1 MDVLSSTDISR
12 EVLALIEGAKQVLI
26 LVSPYFDPWERL
38 TSEIKRAANRPGVK
52 VVLLLRGG
60 DDRAKQEEKARD
72 LLASGVKIGFL
83 SRLHAKVYISE
94 SQAIVTSMNLLKSS
108 ALDSWELAIRASAVQ
123 DAGLFKEIVHHTK
136 GLLDRAKDEQEIA
149 AKAKLT
155 TQAGT
160 LAEMVESVRPAELV
174 TKTPPKFKATPN
186 TKPPSSKAAAYGRE
200 RVRAGH
206 CIRCGEDTPYN
217 TDRPLCADCYKAWAR
232 YENPEYKEKHCHS
245 CGKERSTSLAKPLCK
260 PCWEAEE

>member
-38 TSEIKRAANRPGVK
+38 TTEIKRAANRPGMK

-60 DDRAKQEEKARD
+60 DDRAKQEEKARE
-72 LLASGVKIGFL
+72 LGTVGVKIVFL
-83 SRLHAKVYISE
+83 ARLHAKVYISE

-108 ALDSWELAIRASAVQ
+108 ALDSWELAIRAHAKQ
-123 DAGLFKEIVHHTK
+123 DTVLFNEVVAHTK
-136 GLLDRAKDEQEIA
+136 GLMDRAKDEHEIA
-149 AKAKLT
+149 SKVRTASSVAS
-155 TQAGT
+155 
-160 LAEMVESVRPAELV
+160 LAAMVDGARSAA
-174 TKTPPKFKATPN
+174 PPK
-186 TKPPSSKAAAYGRE
+186 KAAPARGRAK
-200 RVRAGH
+200 VGH
-206 CIRCGEDTPYN
+206 CIRCGDDVAFN
-217 TDRPLCADCYKAWAR
+217 TDRPLCAGCFKAWAK

-260 PCWEAEE
+260 PCWEADA

>member
-12 EVLALIEGAKQVLI
+12 EVLALIEGAQQVLI

-38 TSEIKRAANRPGVK
+38 TTEIKRAANRPGAK

-72 LLASGVKIGFL
+72 LVSAGVKVIFL

-108 ALDSWELAIRASAVQ
+108 ALDSWELAIRAHARQ
-123 DAGLFKEIVHHTK
+123 DAALFNEIVKHTK

-149 AKAKLT
+149 AKSKTASATATLSEMAEVARHAGSRPVVPRARAKT
-155 TQAGT
+155 
-160 LAEMVESVRPAELV
+160 
-174 TKTPPKFKATPN
+174 
-186 TKPPSSKAAAYGRE
+186 
-200 RVRAGH
+200 GH
-206 CIRCGEDTPYN
+206 CIRCGVGVVFNPE
-217 TDRPLCADCYKAWAR
+217 RPLCGDCFKAWAK
-232 YENPEYKEKHCHS
+232 YENPDYKESHCHG
-245 CGKERSTSLAKPLCK
+245 CGKERSTTFARPLCK
-260 PCWEAEE
+260 PCWDAQV